1 MIPILYDGTETQFA
15 SNGIGRLADAT
26 DCKVTEKRNGEYE
39 LTLTYPITGKY
50 YSQIKEGMIISA
62 THDDHGDRQP
72 FRIYHRSAPMGG
84 LVTFDAHHITYDLNH
99 IVVDPITATS
109 AGDAFGQIERL
120 TTPLVPYSFWTD
132 VTTGGTFTLSTPAT
146 ARSALGGVRGSI
158 LDVFGGEYEWTADK
172 VYLRNERGRR
182 TDITIRYGKN
192 LTDLTQTVDV
202 LDTYNAIVPFWFDE
216 ETGTLVTLPEK
227 YVAKADITT
236 PVLAVMDFSAEWEKA
251 PSVEAL
257 RAKATSYLS
266 NNRPWVPSENIKISF
281 VQLWQTEEYKDVAAL
296 QRLGLCDRVNVYY
309 PALGITA
316 EHVEIIKVVYNVL
329 LDRYDEMELGDAR
342 STFGETLIKPMEEA
356 IEAATQ
362 KLPTKS
368 FLQREIDRAT
378 SIITGG
384 GGGNVLFV
392 YDSNGKFTD
401 IMIMDTADQATAQ
414 QVLRINMDGIGF
426 SSTGVNGPFYSA
438 WTLDGHFVSN
448 AVTAGMMTANMVRGG
463 TFELGGANNGSGVL
477 VVLDANGNEIGRW
490 DNTGAEITGN
500 ITLQNNG
507 VDADI
512 NQVDGFFFNV
522 SQSVRRVRKV
532 QAYALRVAG
541 DSWGTH
547 SADRYRSNAYG
558 FITNDMQ
565 QMYKET
571 VKTAL
576 ELFIAYQADRAIITK
591 YGTGKYSFWNEYAGQ
606 DGYILANTLADTT
619 NDISGYAEHGFSEGK
634 GQILLILQNII
645 AICSRGFAKGQSSGS
660 TGYIGTDQ
668 GLQADY
674 TSSYFYISPDY
685 GGIAINCGDGTSESV
700 AEIDVKG
707 TLQMRHDSLL
717 RVYENAQVNL
727 SNIIS
732 ASYSNISVNNG
743 TATKYVQFQSTSSRR
758 YKHDIELLKDAE
770 LDPRRLLDLPVR
782 QFIYNDDAVLQYD
795 DMADK
800 TLPGFI
806 AEEVA
811 VVYPSAVIRNPEGG
825 IESWDER
832 RIIPGM
838 LALIQEQ
845 QNTIDT
851 LQARIEKLEGLVNKL
866 MGE

>member
-1 MIPILYDGTETQFA
+1 MIPILYEGTETSFT

-50 YSQIKEGMIISA
+50 YSQIEEGMIISA

-109 AGDAFGQIERL
+109 AGDAFDQIERL

-146 ARSALGGVRGSI
+146 VRSALGGVRGSI
-158 LDVFGGEYEWTADK
+158 LDVFGGEYEWTADT

-216 ETGTLVTLPEK
+216 ETSTLVTLPEK

-236 PVLAVMDFSAEWEKA
+236 PVLAVIDFSGEWEEA
-251 PSVEAL
+251 PTVEAL

-384 GGGNVLFV
+384 DGGNVLFV

-401 IMIMDTADQATAQ
+401 IMIMDTTDQATAQ
-414 QVLRINMDGIGF
+414 QVLRINMNGIGF
-426 SSTGVNGPFYSA
+426 SEDGVEGPFYSA
-438 WTLDGHFVSN
+438 WTLDGHFVADYIASGTME
-448 AVTAGMMTANMVRGG
+448 ADRIKGG
-463 TFELGGANNGSGVL
+463 TLRLGGANNGNGVL
-477 VVLDANGNEIGRW
+477 VVLDADGNEIGRW

-522 SQSVRRVRKV
+522 DVNRGIKRIRKV
-532 QAYALRVAG
+532 QANAFRVVG
-541 DSWGTH
+541 DSWGSH
-547 SADRYRSNAYG
+547 SSERLRTDAHTFEA
-558 FITNDMQ
+558 NDML
-565 QMYKET
+565 QMYKVT
-571 VKTAL
+571 SQGVLDMFA
-576 ELFIAYQADRAIITK
+576 AYQADRALVTK
-591 YGTGKYSFWNEYAGQ
+591 YGTGAFSFFLEYAGQ
-606 DGYILANTLADTT
+606 DGYILANTLATVSSD
-619 NDISGYAEHGFSEGK
+619 DIGYAEQGFTEGDGQAFLLLRNYIAFCTK
-634 GQILLILQNII
+634 GLK
-645 AICSRGFAKGQSSGS
+645 RGQPSGT
-660 TGYIGTDQ
+660 TGYIGTAE
-668 GLQADY
+668 GFMAPY
-674 TSSYFYISPDY
+674 NSTYFFISPDAGTMEFNCCDDSGNLKAY
-685 GGIAINCGDGTSESV
+685 GDFTDIIHVSYNAI
-700 AEIDVKG
+700 
-707 TLQMRHDSLL
+707 SL
-717 RVYENAQVNL
+717 YP
-727 SNIIS
+727 
-732 ASYSNISVNNG
+732 ASGSG
-743 TATKYVQFQSTSSRR
+743 QGKYVQFQSTSSRH
-758 YKHDIELLKDAE
+758 YKHNIELLKDAE

>member
-39 LTLTYPITGKY
+39 LTLTYPVTGKY
-50 YSQIKEGMIISA
+50 YSQIEEGMIISA

-109 AGDAFGQIERL
+109 AGDAFDQIERL

-146 ARSALGGVRGSI
+146 VRSSLGGVRGSI
-158 LDVFGGEYEWTADK
+158 LDVYGGEYEWTADT

-216 ETGTLVTLPEK
+216 ETSTLVTLPEK
-227 YVAKADITT
+227 YVAQADITT
-236 PVLAVMDFSAEWEKA
+236 PILAVMDFSAEWDKA
-251 PSVEAL
+251 PTVEAL

-384 GGGNVLFV
+384 SGGNVLFV

-401 IMIMDTADQATAQ
+401 IMIMDTTDQATAQ
-414 QVLRINMDGIGF
+414 QVLRINMNGIGF
-426 SSTGVNGPFYSA
+426 SEDGVEGPFYSA
-438 WTLDGHFVSN
+438 WTLDGHFVADYIASGTME
-448 AVTAGMMTANMVRGG
+448 ADRIKGG
-463 TFELGGANNGSGVL
+463 TLRLGGANNGNGVL
-477 VVLDANGNEIGRW
+477 VVLDADGNEIGRW

-522 SQSVRRVRKV
+522 ARYIRRIRKV
-532 QAYALRVAG
+532 QAYALRIAG

-547 SADRYRSNAYG
+547 SSDRYRSNAYA
-558 FITNDMQ
+558 FITNDML
-565 QMYKET
+565 QMYKDT
-571 VKTAL
+571 AKTAL
-576 ELFIAYQADRAIITK
+576 ELFDIYQADRAMITH
-591 YGTGKYSFWNEYAGQ
+591 YDTGKYSFWNEYTGQ
-606 DGYILANTLADTT
+606 DGYILSNAVINTTD
-619 NDISGYAEHGFSEGK
+619 DISGYAEHGFSETTSR
-634 GQILLILQNII
+634 LFLITEDII
-645 AICSRGFAKGQSSGS
+645 AICSNGYAKGQSPGT
-660 TGYIGTDQ
+660 TGYIGTDL

-674 TSSYFYISPDY
+674 RSSHFYISPEY
-685 GGIAINCGDGTSESV
+685 GGIVMCCGSGTYTPIAYLEVHDTIYASYNFIRVGDGS
-700 AEIDVKG
+700 
-707 TLQMRHDSLL
+707 
-717 RVYENAQVNL
+717 
-727 SNIIS
+727 
-732 ASYSNISVNNG
+732 
-743 TATKYVQFQSTSSRR
+743 ATKYVQFQSTSSRR
-758 YKHDIELLKDAE
+758 HKHDIELLKDAE

-782 QFIYNDDAVLQYD
+782 QFVYNDDAVLQYD
-795 DMADK
+795 DMEGK

>member
-1 MIPILYDGTETQFA
+1 MIPILYDGTETSFT

-39 LTLTYPITGKY
+39 LTLTYPVTGKY
-50 YSQIKEGMIISA
+50 YSQIEEGMIISA

-109 AGDAFGQIERL
+109 AGDAFDQIERL

-146 ARSALGGVRGSI
+146 VRSSLGGVRGSI
-158 LDVFGGEYEWTADK
+158 LDVYGGEYEWTADT

-216 ETGTLVTLPEK
+216 ETSTLVTLPEK
-227 YVAKADITT
+227 YVAQADITT
-236 PVLAVMDFSAEWEKA
+236 PILAVMDFSAEWDKA
-251 PSVEAL
+251 PTVEAL

-368 FLQREIDRAT
+368 FLQREIYRAT

-384 GGGNVLFV
+384 SGGNILFV

-401 IMIMDTADQATAQ
+401 IMIMDTTDQATAQ
-414 QVLRINMDGIGF
+414 QVLRINMNGIGF
-426 SSTGVNGPFYSA
+426 SEDGVEGPFYSA
-438 WTLDGHFVSN
+438 WTLDGHFVADYIASGTME
-448 AVTAGMMTANMVRGG
+448 ADRIKGG
-463 TFELGGANNGSGVL
+463 TLRLGGANNGNGVL
-477 VVLDANGNEIGRW
+477 VVLDADGNEIGRW

-522 SQSVRRVRKV
+522 TQYVRRIRKV
-532 QAYALRVAG
+532 QAYALRIAG
-541 DSWGTH
+541 DSWGSQ
-547 SADRYRSNAYG
+547 SANRYRSNAYV
-558 FITNDMQ
+558 FTTNDML

-576 ELFIAYQADRAIITK
+576 ELFIAYQADRAMITK

-606 DGYILANTLADTT
+606 DGYILANTLVDTT
-619 NDISGYAEHGFSEGK
+619 SDISGYAEHGFSEGK
-634 GQILLILQNII
+634 GQLFLILNNII
-645 AICSRGFAKGQSSGS
+645 AMCSSGFTKGQSGGAA
-660 TGYIGTDQ
+660 GYIGTDQ
-668 GLQADY
+668 GLQASGN
-674 TSSYFYISPDY
+674 SSYLVISPDY
-685 GGIAINCGDGTSESV
+685 GGIALKCADDNGNSV
-700 AEIDVKG
+700 AFADICGNFQMFEG
-707 TLQMRHDSLL
+707 TTLKLYL
-717 RVYENAQVNL
+717 NAEAHFNNKFNVT
-727 SNIIS
+727 
-732 ASYSNISVNNG
+732 YSNIWVNNG
-743 TATKYVQFQSTSSRR
+743 TTSKYVEFQSTSSRR